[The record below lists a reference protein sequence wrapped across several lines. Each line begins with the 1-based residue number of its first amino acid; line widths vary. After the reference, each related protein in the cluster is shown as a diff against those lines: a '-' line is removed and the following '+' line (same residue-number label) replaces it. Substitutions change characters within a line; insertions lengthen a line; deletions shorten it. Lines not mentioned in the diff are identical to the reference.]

1 MRAACSIRVCFRV
14 AIGTASRCST
24 ASLEHDA
31 IIRRPALRQTQ
42 SANSFLAKLARC
54 FQNSAHMKTTTL
66 PLRNLMN
73 RSPLRTFLLILFV
86 LASFALS
93 PTARAVDP
101 PPDGGYPGDNTAEG
115 TDALFSLTGGTE
127 NTALG
132 ADALYYNAGGTGNT
146 AVGHSTLLSNTS
158 GNDNTAI
165 GVLALFSNTLDSN
178 ITAIADFA
186 IYCNTSGDDNTADGS
201 STTPPVQGT
210 RRPVMVRFM
219 ATQPARQTRPM
230 VLTRSLKTQLAV
242 TTRPTVL
249 TRSCTSPSGAAT
261 SPWVPQPVPTLGR
274 ETRIST

>member
-1 MRAACSIRVCFRV
+1 MLVRFDHV
-14 AIGTASRCST
+14 ASFIVN
-24 ASLEHDA
+24 
-31 IIRRPALRQTQ
+31 
-42 SANSFLAKLARC
+42 ANHGVPICLAKLARF

-73 RSPLRTFLLILFV
+73 RSRLRRAFFLIPLALGC
-86 LASFALS
+86 FALS
-93 PTARAVDP
+93 PAPNAFGVDP

-115 TDALFSLTGGTE
+115 IDALFSLTGGTE

-165 GVLALFSNTLDSN
+165 GVLALFSNTLGSHN
-178 ITAIADFA
+178 TASGDFA
-186 IYCNTSGDDNTADGS
+186 LYSNTSGDDNTADGS

-230 VLTRSLKTQLAV
+230 VLTRYLKTQLAV

-261 SPWVPQPVPTLGR
+261 SPWVPQPVPT
-274 ETRIST
+274 